1 MTLLTLQFIISCFI
15 VLNILPEHTWMA
27 FAECETSTPLWRI
40 GNILSHLKTI
50 ISQSVSHWL
59 WGMALI
65 FYYITDGLG
74 LQVPT
79 TTTQRSILL
88 KLSVTKV
95 TNDSMTTRL
104 KTYIAVLS
112 LNDVTVKRK
121 DNLHNQ
127 T

>member
-1 MTLLTLQFIISCFI
+1 
-15 VLNILPEHTWMA
+15 MA

-40 GNILSHLKTI
+40 GNILSHLKII

-88 KLSVTKV
+88 KLSVTKI

-104 KTYIAVLS
+104 MTHTASSS
-112 LNDVTVKRK
+112 LFK
-121 DNLHNQ
+121 
-127 T
+127 